1 MTLGIYN
8 EHNRGSDWKSDRYRD
23 GASHMEG
30 ILMMVLEVI
39 MQIILVG

>member
-8 EHNRGSDWKSDRYRD
+8 EHSRGSDWKNDRYRD
-23 GASHMEG
+23 GAIEMEG